1 MIYDCFS
8 FFNELD
14 LLEIRLNTLDK
25 VVDKF
30 ILAESPF
37 THTGNPKPLYY
48 AENKARFAKFNDRI
62 IHVIVDDFPAMPD
75 DMPIREKAWTRENW
89 QRNAIVRGL
98 PSDVKDDDILLIS
111 DLDEIPNP
119 DYVQKAIGTP
129 VGITRLDLKAYCF
142 FINLRNVSYPIW
154 NNGTRIL
161 TWRTFNDPATYAHAD
176 YSECCVAS
184 VNQGPSATRVRF
196 LKPARILKP
205 AGWHFS
211 YLGGVEAIQRKMKSI
226 AHTEF
231 DTDERTSLENIRAR
245 LMRGRGFVNSAERF
259 LPEIIDESFPEAI
272 TRHQQ
277 IYNALITP
285 VPSGRN
291 PSNATCAMIRARAI
305 LREAFF
311 ATLAKLTP
319 RVLQPLR
326 HKLYCALTGTNA

>member
-1 MIYDCFS
+1 MTYDCFS

-62 IHVIVDDFPAMPD
+62 IHIIVDDFPAMPD

-98 PSDVKDDDILLIS
+98 SSDIKDDDILLIS

-119 DYVQKAIGTP
+119 DYVQKTIGNP

-176 YSECCVAS
+176 YSECCVAA

-196 LKPARILKP
+196 LKPTKILKP

-231 DTDERTSLENIRAR
+231 DTDERTSLENIRTR
-245 LMRGRGFVNSAERF
+245 LRQGKGFFNSAERF
-259 LPEIIDESFPEAI
+259 LPEIIDESFPMAI
-272 TRHQQ
+272 TRNQQ

-291 PSNATCAMIRARAI
+291 PSKATFAMIRTRAI

-319 RVLQPLR
+319 RFLQPLR
-326 HKLYCALTGTNA
+326 HKLYCVLAGNNT

>member
-30 ILAESPF
+30 ILAESPL
-37 THTGNPKPLYY
+37 THTGHPKPLYY
-48 AENKARFAKFNDRI
+48 KENKERFAAFNDRI
-62 IHVIVDDFPAMPD
+62 IHIVVDDFPAMPD
-75 DMPIREKAWTRENW
+75 DMQIREKAWTRENW

-98 PSDVKDDDILLIS
+98 PKDIKNDDILLIS

-119 DYVQKAIGTP
+119 DYIQIATTNP
-129 VGITRLDLKAYCF
+129 VGVTRLDLKAYCF
-142 FINLRNVSYPIW
+142 FINLRNISYPIW

-161 TWRTFNDPATYAHAD
+161 TWRTFNDTSTYVGAG
-176 YSECCVAS
+176 YSECCIEA
-184 VNQGPSATRVRF
+184 VNQGPSATRIRF
-196 LKPARILKP
+196 LKPDTILKP

-231 DTDERTSLENIRAR
+231 DTNERTSLENIRNR
-245 LMRGRGFVNSAERF
+245 LIRGRGFVNSAERF
-259 LPEIIDESFPEAI
+259 LPEVIDTSFPLAI
-272 TRHQQ
+272 TQSTQR
-277 IYNALITP
+277 YNALITP

-291 PSNATCAMIRARAI
+291 PSKTVCAVIRARAI
-305 LREAFF
+305 LRDGFVS
-311 ATLAKLTP
+311 LISRLTP
-319 RVLQPLR
+319 RVLLPLR
-326 HKLYCALTGTNA
+326 HKLYCLLSGTKC

>member
-30 ILAESPF
+30 ILAESPL

-48 AENKARFAKFNDRI
+48 AENKERFAKFNDRI
-62 IHVIVDDFPAMPD
+62 VHVVVDDFPTMPN
-75 DMPIREKAWTRENW
+75 DMPVREKAWTRENW

-98 PSDVKDDDILLIS
+98 PKDIKDEDILLIS
-111 DLDEIPNP
+111 DLDEIPSP
-119 DYVQKAIGTP
+119 EYVQKATSNPIG
-129 VGITRLDLKAYCF
+129 VTRLDLKAYCF

-154 NNGTRIL
+154 NNGTRVL
-161 TWRTFNDPATYAHAD
+161 TWRTFNDPKTYVNSN
-176 YSECCVAS
+176 YTECCIAA

-196 LKPARILKP
+196 LKPDRIFKP

-231 DTDERTSLENIRAR
+231 DTDERTSLENIRNR

-259 LPEIIDESFPEAI
+259 LPEVIDASFPPEI
-272 TRHQQ
+272 TQSKQR
-277 IYNALITP
+277 YSALITP
-285 VPSGRN
+285 VPRGRN
-291 PSNATCAMIRARAI
+291 PSKAVCATIRTRAI
-305 LREAFF
+305 LRELFF
-311 ATLAKLTP
+311 AAVTKCTP
-319 RVLQPLR
+319 EFLKPLR
-326 HKLYCALTGTNA
+326 HKLYCALTGTRA

>member
-30 ILAESPF
+30 ILAESPL

-48 AENKARFAKFNDRI
+48 AENKERFSKFNDRI
-62 IHVIVDDFPAMPD
+62 VHIVVDDFPTMPD
-75 DMPIREKAWTRENW
+75 DMPTREKAWTRENW

-98 PSDVKDDDILLIS
+98 PKDIKEDDVLLIS
-111 DLDEIPNP
+111 DLDEIPSPEYVKKAVSNP
-119 DYVQKAIGTP
+119 IG
-129 VGITRLDLKAYCF
+129 VTRLDLKAYCF

-154 NNGTRIL
+154 NNGTRVL
-161 TWRTFNDPATYAHAD
+161 TWRTFNNPQTYANSN
-176 YSECCVAS
+176 YTECCVAT

-196 LKPARILKP
+196 LKPDKILKP

-231 DTDERTSLENIRAR
+231 DTDERASLENIRNR

-259 LPEIIDESFPEAI
+259 LPEVIDASFPDEI
-272 TRHQQ
+272 TQNKEK
-277 IYNALITP
+277 YNALITT
-285 VPSGRN
+285 VPSGKN
-291 PSNATCAMIRARAI
+291 PPKAVRTIIRTRAI
-305 LREAFF
+305 LRDGAVS
-311 ATLAKLTP
+311 LIAKLTP
-319 RVLQPLR
+319 RFLMPLR
-326 HKLYCALTGTNA
+326 HKLYCLLSGTKC

>member
-30 ILAESPF
+30 ILAESPL

-48 AENKARFAKFNDRI
+48 AENKERFAKFNDRI
-62 IHVIVDDFPAMPD
+62 VHVVVDDFPNMPD
-75 DMPIREKAWTRENW
+75 DMQVREKAWTRENW

-98 PSDVKDDDILLIS
+98 PKDIKDEDVLLIS
-111 DLDEIPNP
+111 DLDEIPAP
-119 DYVQKAIGTP
+119 EYVQKAARDPIG
-129 VGITRLDLKAYCF
+129 VTRLDLKAYCF

-154 NNGTRIL
+154 DNGTRVL
-161 TWRTFNDPATYAHAD
+161 TWRTFNDPKTYANSE
-176 YSECCVAS
+176 YTECCVAA

-196 LKPARILKP
+196 LKPDKILKP
-205 AGWHFS
+205 PGWHFS

-231 DTDERTSLENIRAR
+231 DTDERTSLENIRNR

-259 LPEIIDESFPEAI
+259 LPEVIDASFPPEI
-272 TRHQQ
+272 TQSKQR
-277 IYNALITP
+277 YSALITP
-285 VPSGRN
+285 VPRGRN
-291 PSNATCAMIRARAI
+291 PSKAVCAIIRARAI
-305 LREAFF
+305 LRDGIVSLIAR
-311 ATLAKLTP
+311 LTP
-319 RVLQPLR
+319 RFLLPLR
-326 HKLYCALTGTNA
+326 HKLYCMLSGTKS